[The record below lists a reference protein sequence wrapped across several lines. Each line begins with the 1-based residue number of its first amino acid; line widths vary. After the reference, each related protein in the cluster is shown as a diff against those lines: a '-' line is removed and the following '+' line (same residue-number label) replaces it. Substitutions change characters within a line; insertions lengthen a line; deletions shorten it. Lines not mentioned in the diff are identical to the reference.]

1 MSELSP
7 DDLALLERA
16 KRELEMKR
24 ERQRRHYQRNRER
37 LLEAGREYRE
47 QNRLA
52 IKLRRCGV
60 YG

>member
-1 MSELSP
+1 MKLP
-7 DDLALLERA
+7 LLERA

-47 QNRLA
+47 QNRFA